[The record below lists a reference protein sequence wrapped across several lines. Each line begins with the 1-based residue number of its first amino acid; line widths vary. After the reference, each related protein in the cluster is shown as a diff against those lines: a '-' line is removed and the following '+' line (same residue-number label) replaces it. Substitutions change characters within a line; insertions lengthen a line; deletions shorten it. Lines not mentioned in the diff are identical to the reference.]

1 MKNAIMYYYNLIP
14 DNIRLT
20 NRYTKFTVDNDN
32 FVLELVQRQPD
43 EIKEIYELS
52 NYLLQINVPCHQII
66 PNVHNQIITVIN
78 NQPYIL
84 MKTIVNNDQLISE
97 EDIMFFSNLVVDK
110 RNYKKLQRNNWGQLW
125 SSKIDY
131 LEYQVSQFGK
141 KYSIIRDSFS
151 YHIGLAENAL
161 QFYKNINNNT
171 FLCVSHKR
179 IKKDCTMYDL
189 YNPLEFIID
198 TRVRDY
204 CEYYK
209 QKFFY
214 GSTDNS
220 LIQNY
225 IYNSN
230 LTEDEIKLF
239 FCRMLFPTI
248 YFDLYEDI
256 VIDGENERELIT
268 IITQVDSYE
277 KLLRDLYILIEQYIR
292 IDIIE
297 WLKINS

>member
-32 FVLELVQRQPD
+32 FVLELVQRHPD

-66 PNVHNQIITVIN
+66 PNVNNQIITVIN

-97 EDIMFFSNLVVDK
+97 NDIMFFSNLVVDK

-161 QFYKNINNNT
+161 QLYKNINNNT

-189 YNPLEFIID
+189 YNP
-198 TRVRDY
+198 
-204 CEYYK
+204 
-209 QKFFY
+209 QKIHET
-214 GSTDNS
+214 SWN
-220 LIQNY
+220 N
-225 IYNSN
+225 
-230 LTEDEIKLF
+230 
-239 FCRMLFPTI
+239 
-248 YFDLYEDI
+248 
-256 VIDGENERELIT
+256 
-268 IITQVDSYE
+268 
-277 KLLRDLYILIEQYIR
+277 
-292 IDIIE
+292 
-297 WLKINS
+297 

>member
-14 DNIRLT
+14 ENMRLT
-20 NRYTKFTVDNDN
+20 SKYTKFNVDNNN
-32 FVLELVQRQPD
+32 FVLELLQRNPD
-43 EIKEIYELS
+43 EINDIYQLS

-66 PNVHNQIITVIN
+66 PNVNNQIITLIN

-84 MKTIVNNDQLISE
+84 LKVVVNSDQIISE
-97 EDIMFFSNLVVDK
+97 KDIVFFSNLIIDK
-110 RNYKKLQRNNWGQLW
+110 RNYKNLQRNNWGQLW
-125 SSKIDY
+125 ASKIDY

-161 QFYKNINNNT
+161 QLYKNISANNL
-171 FLCVSHKR
+171 LCVSHKR

-198 TRVRDY
+198 TRVRDF

-209 QKFFY
+209 QRFFY
-214 GSTDNS
+214 NRADNN
-220 LIQNY
+220 LVKNY
-225 IYNSN
+225 IYNNN
-230 LTEDEIKLF
+230 LTEKEIKLF
-239 FCRMLFPTI
+239 FCRMLFPTV

-256 VIDGENERELIT
+256 VIDGENERELIP
-268 IITQVDSYE
+268 IITEANNYE
-277 KLLRDLYILIEQYIR
+277 NLLKDLYAMIEQYIR

-297 WLKINS
+297 WLKISS